1 MEDKKAENNPTSNRT
16 NMSYDRASE
25 DYNDINNIIVYCP
38 SGKHIFLQDK
48 NIPGKKRIYI
58 IVHPM
63 NQLHWLQIH
72 NPLALLFIFFSCFL
86 FTIPSLR
93 LFFSVGTLLKKDSPV
108 EFVDHILNR
117 RPQSSRL
124 GDVYRLAD
132 HQATMYNKNKHH
144 RVEFKERVFRRKSQR

>member
-108 EFVDHILNR
+108 EFVTI
-117 RPQSSRL
+117 SSI
-124 GDVYRLAD
+124 DS
-132 HQATMYNKNKHH
+132 Q
-144 RVEFKERVFRRKSQR
+144 VFTAWGCVSSC

>member
-48 NIPGKKRIYI
+48 NIPGKKGIYI

-72 NPLALLFIFFSCFL
+72 NPLALLFIFFLVFCSPFL
-86 FTIPSLR
+86 
-93 LFFSVGTLLKKDSPV
+93 LFAFFFLWEP
-108 EFVDHILNR
+108 F
-117 RPQSSRL
+117 
-124 GDVYRLAD
+124 
-132 HQATMYNKNKHH
+132 
-144 RVEFKERVFRRKSQR
+144 